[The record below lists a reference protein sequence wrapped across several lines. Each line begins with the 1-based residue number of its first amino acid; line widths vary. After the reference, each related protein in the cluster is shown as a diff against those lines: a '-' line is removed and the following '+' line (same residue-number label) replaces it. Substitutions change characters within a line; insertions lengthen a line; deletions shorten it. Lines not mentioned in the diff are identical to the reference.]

1 MRLSALLRREN
12 FDAGPWGCHLGTIN
26 WDKAGALAMG
36 HNQQDDF
43 LGIYESLLAE
53 AYEDLRK
60 REEDGGSDRRRWQDG
75 ELIRLERCLNL
86 NIG

>member
-1 MRLSALLRREN
+1 
-12 FDAGPWGCHLGTIN
+12 
-26 WDKAGALAMG
+26 MG
-36 HNQQDDF
+36 NNQQDEF

-60 REEDGGSDRRRWQDG
+60 REEDRGSDRRRWQDG
-75 ELIRLERCLNL
+75 ELVRLERCLNL